1 MTTKHSAVGKFKVLD
16 FGNGQL
22 VAGAARMDRTIIDV
36 HQSVVTVFGN
46 QHTHYA
52 NHVIEYKFNDGIAIT
67 FARLGDEAEVRI
79 AVTPGFRRLV
89 MPDIVQRRP
98 SWVAHADPASVV
110 TDETHAAVVASYA
123 FGPDRPHAERIDYYT
138 NPISKTLGVTTRCT
152 LVSFP
157 ETGQPESM
165 ADHVAFRLK
174 PEPVADQRPFVTHEA
189 RRVRLPT
196 LAPLPLAP
204 PDCTVVEVPRL
215 VFDPQGTAMAE
226 RSLVASSG
234 DDNAMAISRI
244 YYLESVV
251 RAGWEKA
258 RECLAAAGLEIVD
271 V

>member
-67 FARLGDEAEVRI
+67 FVRLGDETEVRI

-98 SWVAHADPASVV
+98 SCIAHADPAAVI
-110 TDETHAAVVASYA
+110 TDESHAAVVASYA
-123 FGPDRPHAERIDYYT
+123 FSTDRPHVERIDYYT

-165 ADHVAFRLK
+165 ADHVAFQLK
-174 PEPVADQRPFVTHEA
+174 PADQRPCVTHETH
-189 RRVRLPT
+189 RVRLPT

-215 VFDPQGTAMAE
+215 VFDPQGTAMP
-226 RSLVASSG
+226 G
-234 DDNAMAISRI
+234 DDTSRL
-244 YYLESVV
+244 YYLESVA

-258 RECLAAAGLEIVD
+258 RECLAVAGLEIVD

>member
-1 MTTKHSAVGKFKVLD
+1 MTTKHSTVGKFKVLD
-16 FGNGQL
+16 FGSGQL
-22 VAGAARMDRTIIDV
+22 VAGAARMDRTIVDV

-67 FARLGDEAEVRI
+67 FARLRDETEVRI

-98 SWVAHADPASVV
+98 SWVAHADPAAVI
-110 TDETHAAVVASYA
+110 TDDAHAAVVASYA
-123 FGPDRPHAERIDYYT
+123 FSSERPHVERIDYYT

-157 ETGQPESM
+157 ETGQPEPMM
-165 ADHVAFRLK
+165 ADHVGFRLK
-174 PEPVADQRPFVTHEA
+174 PTDQRPFVTHEM

-196 LAPLPLAP
+196 LVPLPLAP

-226 RSLVASSG
+226 RSLMSSG
-234 DDNAMAISRI
+234 DDNAMAISRL
-244 YYLESVV
+244 YYLESVA

-258 RECLAAAGLEIVD
+258 RECLAAAGLEMVD
-271 V
+271 D